1 MKSSSV
7 FFLSLI
13 AAVGLIAGGCSSDN
27 SLSSAPTAVSAGN
40 GHLEGQLV
48 ADTGAQFSSA
58 FLAAQTAS
66 SSSSVYPLSGVTVE
80 LLQNGQVIA
89 TTVTDEY
96 GRFHFLNLPAG
107 EYDVR
112 AVGQDGAVIHDHIT
126 VTPNQTVA
134 VFGRVMSG
142 ACLWAEENG
151 TQWEEMSQG
160 RHWGNSFEGAAPGT
174 GYWHDGQTWCDGS
187 GPHGPHE

>member
-1 MKSSSV
+1 MKSSVV
-7 FFLSLI
+7 FFLALM
-13 AAVGLIAGGCSSDN
+13 AAVGMIAGGCGSENSS
-27 SLSSAPTAVSAGN
+27 SSSPTAISAGN

-58 FLAAQTAS
+58 VLAAQTT

-80 LLQNGQVIA
+80 LLQNNQVIA

-142 ACLWAEENG
+142 DCLWAEEYG
-151 TQWEEMSQG
+151 TRWEEMSQG
-160 RHWGNSFEGAAPGT
+160 GHWGNGFEGAAPDA
-174 GYWHDGQTWCDGS
+174 GYWHDGESWCDGS
-187 GPHGPHE
+187 GPHGPHK